1 MAYLNNK
8 SIIYLFI
15 ERIEFCLR
23 GWQTWDGAGPA
34 AGGMTWTPSATSPC
48 RACHLQVVYPS
59 TSPSCAGA
67 AWCRH
72 RGWFSTSRASV
83 PLWNSRPTIKKHY
96 TQNTKEFFLLKCVF
110 LYSTLSSPLDH
121 TKRFTLHPWQ
131 TCSFRHQLGFS
142 VKHSNHASVI
152 TARRL
157 FTHISNHC
165 L

>member
-8 SIIYLFI
+8 SIIYLLNALNFAYSVDRLGTVPDLPLEEWHGLQQPPLPI
-15 ERIEFCLR
+15 EHVIFRLSIPRLPL
-23 GWQTWDGAGPA
+23 PA
-34 AGGMTWTPSATSPC
+34 LVQPGVGIAVGFPPAVQV
-48 RACHLQVVYPS
+48 CHCGTVGLQ
-59 TSPSCAGA
+59 
-67 AWCRH
+67 
-72 RGWFSTSRASV
+72 
-83 PLWNSRPTIKKHY
+83 LKKHY
-96 TQNTKEFFLLKCVF
+96 TQNTKEFFFLKCVF

-142 VKHSNHASVI
+142 VKHSSHAAVI